1 MPGLEIFGTAASLVI
16 AASLMMRNLKRL
28 RLINLAGSLMFALYG
43 LGIKSLPVFL
53 VNVFIVLIDAWY
65 LRRLRLE
72 VSAFSLLRAAPG
84 DSAYLAEFLRFYAK
98 DIAKHA
104 PGFSLEAAGGAEAVF
119 VLRDLV
125 PASLVVYRKRGEGV
139 YDILLDYAV
148 PASRDYKSAEFFF
161 EVASKEIAGG
171 AEARFYTRSSVPV
184 HERYLKRLGFVA
196 SDKGGEEAGS
206 EGDAKGARNRVPG
219 AESAH
224 GAVRG
229 LPGAAAPKK
238 WGEAAS
244 RRLAPRPGALE
255 PCPKARGKPG
265 NSG

>member
-98 DIAKHA
+98 DIARHV
-104 PGFSLEAAGGAEAVF
+104 PGFSLEGPGGAAANGGTAEGAGAEGGAAGGTEAVF

-161 EVASKEIAGG
+161 DVASKEIAGG

-206 EGDAKGARNRVPG
+206 EGDAKGARKGPG
-219 AESAH
+219 GQGREYART
-224 GAVRG
+224 VR
-229 LPGAAAPKK
+229 P
-238 WGEAAS
+238 
-244 RRLAPRPGALE
+244 
-255 PCPKARGKPG
+255 
-265 NSG
+265 

>member
-1 MPGLEIFGTAASLVI
+1 MLFRSASLVI

-98 DIAKHA
+98 DIARHV
-104 PGFSLEAAGGAEAVF
+104 PGFSLEGPGGAAANGGTAEGAGAEGGAAGGTEAVF

-206 EGDAKGARNRVPG
+206 EGDAKGARKGPG
-219 AESAH
+219 GQGREYART
-224 GAVRG
+224 VR
-229 LPGAAAPKK
+229 P
-238 WGEAAS
+238 
-244 RRLAPRPGALE
+244 
-255 PCPKARGKPG
+255 
-265 NSG
+265 

>member
-98 DIAKHA
+98 DIARHV
-104 PGFSLEAAGGAEAVF
+104 PGFSLEGPGGAAANGGTAEGAGAEGGAAGGTEAVF

-206 EGDAKGARNRVPG
+206 EGDAKGARKGPG
-219 AESAH
+219 GQGREYART
-224 GAVRG
+224 VR
-229 LPGAAAPKK
+229 P
-238 WGEAAS
+238 
-244 RRLAPRPGALE
+244 
-255 PCPKARGKPG
+255 
-265 NSG
+265 

>member
-28 RLINLAGSLMFALYG
+28 RLINLVGSVMFALYG

-104 PGFSLEAAGGAEAVF
+104 PGFSLEGPDGAAAGGGAEEGAAAGGASAAAPAAGGTEAVF

-206 EGDAKGARNRVPG
+206 EGDAKGARKGPG
-219 AESAH
+219 GQGREYART
-224 GAVRG
+224 VR
-229 LPGAAAPKK
+229 P
-238 WGEAAS
+238 
-244 RRLAPRPGALE
+244 
-255 PCPKARGKPG
+255 
-265 NSG
+265 

>member
-28 RLINLAGSLMFALYG
+28 RLINLVGSVMFALYG

-98 DIAKHA
+98 DIARHV
-104 PGFSLEAAGGAEAVF
+104 PGFSLEGPGGAAANGGTAEGAGAEGGAAGGTEAVF

-161 EVASKEIAGG
+161 DVASKEIAGG

-196 SDKGGEEAGS
+196 SDKGGEEAGPK
-206 EGDAKGARNRVPG
+206 GDAKGARKGPG
-219 AESAH
+219 GQGREYART
-224 GAVRG
+224 VR
-229 LPGAAAPKK
+229 P
-238 WGEAAS
+238 
-244 RRLAPRPGALE
+244 
-255 PCPKARGKPG
+255 
-265 NSG
+265 

>member
-98 DIAKHA
+98 DIARHV
-104 PGFSLEAAGGAEAVF
+104 PGFSLEGPGGAAANGGTAEGAGAEGGAAGGTEAVF

-161 EVASKEIAGG
+161 DVASKEIAGG

-196 SDKGGEEAGS
+196 SDKGGEEAGPK
-206 EGDAKGARNRVPG
+206 GDAKGARKGPG
-219 AESAH
+219 GQGREYART
-224 GAVRG
+224 VR
-229 LPGAAAPKK
+229 P
-238 WGEAAS
+238 
-244 RRLAPRPGALE
+244 
-255 PCPKARGKPG
+255 
-265 NSG
+265 

>member
-98 DIAKHA
+98 DIARHV
-104 PGFSLEAAGGAEAVF
+104 PGFSLEGPGGAAANGGTAEGAGAEGGAAGGTEAVF

-196 SDKGGEEAGS
+196 SDKGGEEAGPK
-206 EGDAKGARNRVPG
+206 GDAKGARKGPG
-219 AESAH
+219 GQGREYART
-224 GAVRG
+224 VR
-229 LPGAAAPKK
+229 P
-238 WGEAAS
+238 
-244 RRLAPRPGALE
+244 
-255 PCPKARGKPG
+255 
-265 NSG
+265 

>member
-28 RLINLAGSLMFALYG
+28 RLINLVGSVMFALYG

-104 PGFSLEAAGGAEAVF
+104 PGFSLEGPDGAAAGGGAEEGAAAGGASAAAPAAGGTEAVF

-161 EVASKEIAGG
+161 EVAAKEIAGG

-196 SDKGGEEAGS
+196 SDKGGEEAGP
-206 EGDAKGARNRVPG
+206 KGARKGPG
-219 AESAH
+219 AQGREYART
-224 GAVRG
+224 VR
-229 LPGAAAPKK
+229 P
-238 WGEAAS
+238 
-244 RRLAPRPGALE
+244 
-255 PCPKARGKPG
+255 
-265 NSG
+265 

>member
-28 RLINLAGSLMFALYG
+28 RLINLAGSAMFALYG

-72 VSAFSLLRAAPG
+72 VSAFSLLHAAPG

-98 DIAKHA
+98 DIARHA
-104 PGFSLEAAGGAEAVF
+104 PGFSLGAAGGAAAGAAGGTEAVF

-184 HERYLKRLGFVA
+184 HVRYLKRLGFVA
-196 SDKGGEEAGS
+196 SDKGGEEAGT
-206 EGDAKGARNRVPG
+206 EGGGKG
-219 AESAH
+219 
-224 GAVRG
+224 
-229 LPGAAAPKK
+229 
-238 WGEAAS
+238 GEAQGREYA
-244 RRLAPRPGALE
+244 RTVRP
-255 PCPKARGKPG
+255 
-265 NSG
+265 